1 MTPHSHALIDVL
13 KDWRLWP
20 TLNQYQPDECEFVP
34 LEQGLTNENWL
45 ITLPDETKQ
54 QFVIRINAKNAKVLN
69 IHHQNEYEIVEGI
82 SQLNICPAI
91 TYKDANY
98 KYWVRPYISGDTLA
112 EYQNRGLS
120 MTDKLQSVADTLKR
134 AHCQPIQNH
143 WPSVNT
149 FVRTEFFWAQI
160 LPNPAMQKDGIE
172 ALKHKLDSALQ
183 PITHQ
188 VALCH
193 MDTNLH
199 NWIVD
204 ESGSL
209 HLIDWEYAGLGNPIW
224 DLAVFSDSAKLS
236 QSDDSKLLEFY
247 GKYTLDELEL
257 AKQQMEY
264 LSILW
269 FAIQENTHSNTL
281 MCELNNLAI
290 RVK

>member
-1 MTPHSHALIDVL
+1 
-13 KDWRLWP
+13 
-20 TLNQYQPDECEFVP
+20 
-34 LEQGLTNENWL
+34 
-45 ITLPDETKQ
+45 
-54 QFVIRINAKNAKVLN
+54 
-69 IHHQNEYEIVEGI
+69 
-82 SQLNICPAI
+82 
-91 TYKDANY
+91 
-98 KYWVRPYISGDTLA
+98 
-112 EYQNRGLS
+112 
-120 MTDKLQSVADTLKR
+120 
-134 AHCQPIQNH
+134 
-143 WPSVNT
+143 
-149 FVRTEFFWAQI
+149 
-160 LPNPAMQKDGIE
+160 
-172 ALKHKLDSALQ
+172 
-183 PITHQ
+183 
-188 VALCH
+188 